1 MQKRLDLKMEAQED
15 ENEVMSKIL
24 GLTDGK
30 SMGKPKYRT
39 EEFNERLAA
48 L

>member
-15 ENEVMSKIL
+15 EDEVMSKIL
-24 GLTDGK
+24 GLTDGI
-30 SMGKPKYRT
+30 SMGKPKYKM
-39 EEFNERLAA
+39 EEFNERMAA